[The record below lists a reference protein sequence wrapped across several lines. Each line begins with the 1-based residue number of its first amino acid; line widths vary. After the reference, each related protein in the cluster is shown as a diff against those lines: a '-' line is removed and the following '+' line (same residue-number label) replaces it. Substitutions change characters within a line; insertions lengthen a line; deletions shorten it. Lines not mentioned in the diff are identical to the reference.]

1 MEWITMDNHFL
12 VDEKTYFYC
21 PICPFINANK
31 KDYKRH
37 FLTKKHIKNSDNLKL
52 TKKQKITYS
61 CKYCDDIQSDIQG
74 YFLHK
79 RKCRNSKKT
88 PSKKSLSSATLSVRN
103 ETKTN
108 MSWGKTDYPL
118 LSTDKKTPKK
128 NPRGKYVCICGKE
141 YKYQSGLCKH
151 RNKCE
156 AHIGKREDL
165 AISSENLVET
175 KNDENSE
182 FMKLMK
188 DFMKTQIETN
198 KQISQLVQTPQ
209 NVYYNDNKKIIN
221 NNKMMI
227 NVYLNDKC
235 KGAISLKDFINNL
248 NVSLEDI
255 HYSKK
260 NGYAKGITNIL
271 VKQLESLEPIE
282 RPIFCSDM
290 QRLQFYIKNDDKWEQ
305 DINNKNIDKS
315 IKSVKYKQ
323 VKALKEWEQLNP
335 NFLEDSKLLDE
346 WNKLIYNIM
355 EDDMTNNEANSRT
368 ILENLSKVNNN
379 DILMIHDNS
388 NNEI

>member
-1 MEWITMDNHFL
+1 M
-12 VDEKTYFYC
+12 
-21 PICPFINANK
+21 
-31 KDYKRH
+31 
-37 FLTKKHIKNSDNLKL
+37 KN
-52 TKKQKITYS
+52 
-61 CKYCDDIQSDIQG
+61 
-74 YFLHK
+74 
-79 RKCRNSKKT
+79 
-88 PSKKSLSSATLSVRN
+88 
-103 ETKTN
+103 
-108 MSWGKTDYPL
+108 GK
-118 LSTDKKTPKK
+118 
-128 NPRGKYVCICGKE
+128 
-141 YKYQSGLCKH
+141 
-151 RNKCE
+151 
-156 AHIGKREDL
+156 
-165 AISSENLVET
+165 SENLLISAENQVEPQ
-175 KNDENSE
+175 KDENSE

-235 KGAISLKDFINNL
+235 KGAISLQDFINNL

-271 VKQLESLEPIE
+271 VKHLESLEPIE

-290 QRLQFYIKNDDKWEQ
+290 HRLQFYIKNDDKWEQ

-346 WNKLIYNIM
+346 WNQLIYNIM
-355 EDDMTNNEANSRT
+355 EDDMNNNKTNSR
-368 ILENLSKVNNN
+368 IYWK
-379 DILMIHDNS
+379 IYQK
-388 NNEI
+388 